1 MEAVAMLMTVV
12 VVVVVVNGCV
22 ENLITISN

>member
-1 MEAVAMLMTVV
+1 VEAVAMLMTVV